1 MNKSNLAVTCA
12 IVGAL
17 LAPVFSYAQDAD
29 VDRSH
34 PKAFVK
40 DSAITTKVKSKLA
53 AQHLTSVARIHVD
66 TDADGVVWLSGTAKS
81 QEEIDRAVSIARGT
95 ERVVAV
101 KNELTVQND

>member
-1 MNKSNLAVTCA
+1 MRDSRRIA
-12 IVGAL
+12 GARAQL
-17 LAPVFSYAQDAD
+17 CPRCGRRSLAPQGVC
-29 VDRSH
+29 
-34 PKAFVK
+34 KGL
-40 DSAITTKVKSKLA
+40 AITTKVKSKLA